1 MATRLREVVSLTQPR
16 SQLIVDVVRT
26 ASAVFAKWEATATG
40 GTFGWRLARS
50 RGPDYFCP
58 ETFLSALERSRHS
71 SSRSH
76 GVFALRFRDLR
87 ATLTFGRSYLALFVA
102 DSVHQHTGLV
112 SNSISEPGKDRRRP
126 LARSTILPAA
136 RALILCVE
144 RDPHLRELEAYFLD
158 EAGFAVHF
166 AGDGESALELA
177 RSLKP
182 AIIITEILV
191 PKRDGL
197 ALCRELKE
205 CAETKD
211 TPILVFSLL
220 AAEARAR
227 EAGAAAFL
235 KKPLAE
241 HRLVDAVCELL
252 RSREPQKRDDRDE
265 RSRR

>member
-1 MATRLREVVSLTQPR
+1 ML
-16 SQLIVDVVRT
+16 
-26 ASAVFAKWEATATG
+26 G
-40 GTFGWRLARS
+40 
-50 RGPDYFCP
+50 P
-58 ETFLSALERSRHS
+58 ETRW
-71 SSRSH
+71 
-76 GVFALRFRDLR
+76 
-87 ATLTFGRSYLALFVA
+87 
-102 DSVHQHTGLV
+102 
-112 SNSISEPGKDRRRP
+112 RP
-126 LARSTILPAA
+126 QARSTILPAP

-144 RDPHLRELEAYFLD
+144 RDPHLRELEEYFLD

-166 AGDGESALELA
+166 AEDGDGALELA

-197 ALCRELKE
+197 ALCRELRD
-205 CAETKD
+205 CAETRH

-241 HRLVDAVCELL
+241 HRLVETVRELL
-252 RSREPQKRDDRDE
+252 RSYEQHNTQNRDE
-265 RSRR
+265 RLQE

>member
-1 MATRLREVVSLTQPR
+1 
-16 SQLIVDVVRT
+16 
-26 ASAVFAKWEATATG
+26 
-40 GTFGWRLARS
+40 
-50 RGPDYFCP
+50 
-58 ETFLSALERSRHS
+58 
-71 SSRSH
+71 
-76 GVFALRFRDLR
+76 
-87 ATLTFGRSYLALFVA
+87 
-102 DSVHQHTGLV
+102 V
-112 SNSISEPGKDRRRP
+112 SNSISEPRNHRRP
-126 LARSTILPAA
+126 HTRSTILPAA

-144 RDPHLRELEAYFLD
+144 RDPHVRELEAYFLD

-166 AGDGESALELA
+166 AEDGESALELA

-191 PKRDGL
+191 AKRDGL

-227 EAGAAAFL
+227 EAGATAFL

-241 HRLVDAVCELL
+241 HRLVDTVCELL
-252 RSREPQKRDDRDE
+252 RSHAPRKRDDRDE
-265 RSRR
+265 RSRK